1 MSVAVDFDG
10 PTHGYTRGW
19 QGGVIYDLPT
29 PGAVAAIRSIMEVE
43 PVFIF
48 TARED
53 LHAVV
58 RWLREN
64 GLPATA
70 DPDDNFRFW
79 NQRGLLLVTNRKLPA
94 RAYVDDRALE
104 FTGDWD
110 VVLTRLGVIAPPV
123 APAPWLAEAAA
134 LVLPLHPRQ
143 VLSVDG
149 SYAVCETCQ
158 VPGSYDELEV
168 WPCPTLVKLGVLP
181 GASR

>member
-1 MSVAVDFDG
+1 VSVAVDFDG

-19 QGGVIYDLPT
+19 QGGVIYDPPT
-29 PGAVAAIRSIMEVE
+29 PGAVAALRSIMEVE
-43 PVFIF
+43 PAFIF

-53 LHAVV
+53 LQAVV
-58 RWLREN
+58 RWLREH

-110 VVLTRLGVIAPPV
+110 VVLARLGVIAPPV
-123 APAPWLAEAAA
+123 MPTPWLADAAS
-134 LVLPLHPRQ
+134 LVLSLHPR
-143 VLSVDG
+143 D
-149 SYAVCETCQ
+149 SYNYCATCH
-158 VPGSYDELEV
+158 VPDTYDEFER
-168 WPCPTLVKLGVLP
+168 WPCPTLVKLGVTP
-181 GASR
+181 GAPL